1 MSEFKEIEVEE
12 AARLL
17 EGGKALFVDIR
28 DPASFQASHVPG
40 ALHLSDTNIQPFVTG
55 TDKSKPIVVYCYHGH
70 TSQGA
75 ATYLLDQGFREVYSV
90 RGGFEGWRVTGK
102 IES

>member
-1 MSEFKEIEVEE
+1 MKEFKEIEVEE

-28 DPASFQASHVPG
+28 DPASFEAAHVPG
-40 ALHLSDTNIQPFVTG
+40 ALHLSDTNIQAFVSG
-55 TDKSKPIVVYCYHGH
+55 TDKAKPVVLYCYHGH

-75 ATYLLDQGFREVYSV
+75 AAYLLDQGFQEVYSV
-90 RGGFEGWRVTGK
+90 VGGFEGWKVTGK